1 MVRLSGFSEAGT
13 RLNIYI
19 YETDLFIGFM
29 GRFSYDGMVACNEG
43 TDC

>member
-1 MVRLSGFSEAGT
+1 MVGLSGFPEAGT
-13 RLNIYI
+13 RLNMYI

-29 GRFSYDGMVACNEG
+29 GRFSYYGMVACNEG